1 MKPLLRGDETVLHDC
16 LHGIR
21 RRFEHER
28 ELLLFRGAEVAKHEV
43 RRVLPTWR
51 AADSDP
57 HAHELV
63 CAEGRDYVAQSV
75 VAAVA
80 AAELEPH
87 CLERQ
92 IEFVVDDDEPLGWQL
107 EVLEQVR
114 DRAAGSIHVAVSP
127 GKHELV
133 RSELYLG
140 DHGVRLVALELRRES
155 RAEFGDDVLPR
166 VVSIRDV
173 AGTGVTEPDYQPRF
187 AGQDP
192 DYSAGASAGAS
203 SAAASAAGAASPS
216 AASAASPSGSV
227 LTAAGTI
234 TLTSRRSG
242 SSIRVAPSGSST
254 SFA

>member
-1 MKPLLRGDETVLHDC
+1 MEPLLRGDETVLHDC

-43 RRVLPTWR
+43 CRILPTWR

-57 HAHELV
+57 HPHELV
-63 CAEGRDYVAQSV
+63 SAEGGDYVAQSV
-75 VAAVA
+75 MAAVT

-92 IEFVVDDDEPLGWQL
+92 IEFVVHDYEPLGWQL

-114 DRAAGSIHVAVSP
+114 DRAAGSVHVAIGP
-127 GKHELV
+127 GEHELV
-133 RSELYLG
+133 RAELYFG
-140 DHGVRLVALELRRES
+140 DHGVGLVALELRRVS

-166 VVSIRDV
+166 VVSIRGV

-216 AASAASPSGSV
+216 APPASPSPPA
-227 LTAAGTI
+227 LAAAGTI
-234 TLTSRRSG
+234 TLTSSRSG
-242 SSIRVAPSGSST
+242 SSSRVAPSGSST